1 MYNNNR
7 IVKGEI
13 ADHAGWRYSYTI
25 IIKGELADHAGQRY
39 SYMCAELLLNKV
51 TRELTTRPGHAK

>member
-13 ADHAGWRYSYTI
+13 TDNSGHRSY
-25 IIKGELADHAGQRY
+25 IIKGEIADHAGQRY
-39 SYMCAELLLNKV
+39 SYICTELVLDKLQGN
-51 TRELTTRPGHAK
+51 